1 MSELHRKH
9 GVLSC
14 SCWRCQRGVRAAVQ
28 WGHGQGADGGG
39 LNNAALRE
47 AGSSPGACRG
57 PGGEIRGETQIN
69 GVCSGV
75 KQEHLLPVPRTM
87 TPS

>member
-1 MSELHRKH
+1 M
-9 GVLSC
+9 
-14 SCWRCQRGVRAAVQ
+14 
-28 WGHGQGADGGG
+28 GGG

-57 PGGEIRGETQIN
+57 PGGEIRGETQIS